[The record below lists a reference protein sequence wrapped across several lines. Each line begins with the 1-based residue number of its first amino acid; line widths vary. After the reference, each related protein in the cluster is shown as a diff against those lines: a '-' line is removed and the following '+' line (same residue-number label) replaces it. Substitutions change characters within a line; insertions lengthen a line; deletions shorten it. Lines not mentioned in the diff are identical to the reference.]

1 MSDGRVEIK
10 VNVEDSEVGQLNQS
24 LGGIGGA
31 VSKAKIGI
39 KDMAG
44 AMGLFKVGS
53 MAIDGVVNSFGNLLG
68 EMSESSKA
76 WKTFEGNMAMIGK
89 SSDEIA
95 KVQASLQEFATQ
107 TIYSAS
113 DMASTYSQMA
123 AIGYDKTE
131 QLVKGMG
138 GLAAASEDPQ
148 QAMKTMSTQMVQA
161 LAKPTLQWQDFQF
174 MLDRT
179 PAGMAQVAKH
189 MGYSMDEFVSA
200 VKDGHISSKAFADAV
215 AEVGTNENFS
225 KMAREFKSVGEA
237 MEGARETIANKLKP
251 AFELLSAIG
260 IKAISGLADWIDTL
274 DFSGLLAPI
283 ESLASMFGIATD
295 EISAMTDTIKMSSEE
310 IQSVADNWESMTL
323 DEKQATVQTM
333 GQEDLA
339 ELLEM
344 LGVDFENIPDEYTK
358 EAYLNAYGKDALE
371 ELLWVT
377 GQWHDLTFEEKR
389 AVLEAQIDNKELK
402 QAIDSMELW
411 ENTEFYSKLADINM
425 NDNGSEQQILDLINH
440 YRELDGQEPIE
451 LEVDINGLINGFN
464 KALPNIQ
471 KAANNIGKFLTTGA
485 QKATKFFRPMTDGF
499 VKIGKDMLGFYGS
512 FGDMFDKIADGDW
525 EGGLKV
531 YSDAFSKTFDNIV
544 DNSKNIVTGM
554 KDNLFKAIGATS
566 WSDVGTKVGSV
577 LSDGIDWGAS
587 LLGTGWDI
595 ATSIVDKVTSVDWG
609 NALYSF
615 TSNVAGFAKNAY
627 SVAKAN
633 LDERFGDG
641 KLGQAII
648 DQIFNPDSELRVTLD
663 KIDTA
668 VTEGLKGAIDGVS
681 EAILGISISDIDAN
695 LETLFGKIGDIEF
708 TGDFGQLVTDIETAI
723 SESFGDFSFND
734 LLPELSWGTWE
745 DDINDL
751 LSWISAKGE
760 EVKAKYREN
769 FNFEGEGG
777 KLSSGSSRGS
787 GTGSGTVAFGV
798 GRSQGTKVESPLK
811 DVDVSADTARIE
823 TAIQT
828 MYDTIQTMTTEA
840 NTQMETNFSDSMN
853 RLFQTAMQG
862 MARVNQA
869 FTSGY
874 QTGLVNARGF
884 SNQLVMIFDQLASRL
899 QSSGRNAGEG
909 FALGLEST
917 RGRIMSTARSIANE
931 VVTTINKALDEH
943 SPSRVLFKS
952 GAFAGEGF
960 ALGLDSWIDRVAG
973 ISNNLAMASVP
984 DLSRVN
990 HKFTGVN
997 GTISQIIQSAN
1008 DSNNAVVV
1016 EAIES
1021 LEETLTH
1028 KQFAITSD
1036 EVADKTQNRL
1046 DRTIGKNA
1054 KYNEA
1059 WGVGG

>member
-31 VSKAKIGI
+31 VNKAKIGI

-44 AMGLFKVGS
+44 ALGLFKLGS
-53 MAIDGVVNSFGNLLG
+53 MAIDGITSAFGDLAS
-68 EMSESSKA
+68 EMNESMKA
-76 WKTFEGNMAMIGK
+76 WSTFEGNMAMIGK
-89 SSDEIA
+89 SGDEIA
-95 KVQASLQEFATQ
+95 KVQASLQDFATK

-123 AIGYDKTE
+123 AIGYDNVE

-138 GLAAASEDPQ
+138 GLAAASENPQ
-148 QAMKTMSTQMVQA
+148 QAMRTLSQQMVQA
-161 LAKPTLQWQDFQF
+161 LSKPTMRWEDFKL
-174 MLDRT
+174 MLEQA
-179 PAGMAQVAKH
+179 PASMSEVAKH
-189 MGYSMDEFVSA
+189 MGMSLDELVVA
-200 VKDGHISSKAFADAV
+200 IQDGHITSKQFADAV

-225 KMAREFKSVGEA
+225 KMATTYKTADQA
-237 MEGARETIANKLKP
+237 MDGLKETLANKLLPVYEKWQD
-251 AFELLSAIG
+251 FQIKG
-260 IKAISGLADWIDTL
+260 I
-274 DFSGLLAPI
+274 
-283 ESLASMFGIATD
+283 EGITD
-295 EISAMTDTIKMSSEE
+295 
-310 IQSVADNWESMTL
+310 L
-323 DEKQATVQTM
+323 
-333 GQEDLA
+333 
-339 ELLEM
+339 
-344 LGVDFENIPDEYTK
+344 VDSFD
-358 EAYLNAYGKDALE
+358 
-371 ELLWVT
+371 V
-377 GQWHDLTFEEKR
+377 
-389 AVLEAQIDNKELK
+389 
-402 QAIDSMELW
+402 
-411 ENTEFYSKLADINM
+411 
-425 NDNGSEQQILDLINH
+425 
-440 YRELDGQEPIE
+440 
-451 LEVDINGLINGFN
+451 NGLINGFN

-471 KAANNIGKFLTTGA
+471 KVTNNIGKFLTTGA
-485 QKATKFFRPMTDGF
+485 QKATRFFRPMTDGF

-512 FGDMFDKIADGDW
+512 FDDMFEKIVDGDW

-587 LLGTGWDI
+587 LLSTGWDI
-595 ATSIVDKVTSVDWG
+595 ASSIVDKVTSVDWG

-615 TSNVAGFAKNAY
+615 TNNVAGFAKNAY
-627 SVAKAN
+627 TEVKAN

-641 KLGQAII
+641 KLGQSII

-681 EAILGISISDIDAN
+681 EAILGMSISDIDAN

-708 TGDFGQLVTDIETAI
+708 TGDFGKLVTDIETAI

-745 DDINDL
+745 DDINNL

-760 EVKAKYREN
+760 EVKAKYKEN
-769 FNFEGEGG
+769 FNFEGKGG
-777 KLSSGSSRGS
+777 KFSSGSSRGS

-798 GRSQGTKVESPLK
+798 GRSGGSSNKAESPLK

-828 MYDTIQTMTTEA
+828 MYDTIQTMSTEA

-862 MARVNQA
+862 MGRVNQA

-884 SNQLVMIFDQLASRL
+884 SDSLVMIFENIAVRL
-899 QSSGRNAGEG
+899 QQSGMNAGEG

-917 RGRIMSTARSIANE
+917 RGRIMSTARSIADE

-960 ALGLDSWIDRVAG
+960 ALGLDSWIDRVSG

-984 DLSRVN
+984 DLSKVN

-997 GTISQIIQSAN
+997 GTISQIIQTAN
-1008 DSNNAVVV
+1008 DTNNAVVV

-1021 LEETLTH
+1021 LEETLTQ

-1046 DRTIGKNA
+1046 DKTIGKNA

>member
-10 VNVEDSEVGQLNQS
+10 VNVQDGEVKGLTDS
-24 LGGIGGA
+24 LGK
-31 VSKAKIGI
+31 VEDKAKAVGNAFDGAFQDKNGRWREANGRYMSMGRQAEMLGQKIESVGASSERAGFSVKNMVMSFGLLEIGRKAI
-39 KDMAG
+39 
-44 AMGLFKVGS
+44 GLV
-53 MAIDGVVNSFGNLLG
+53 ANSFGDLMG
-68 EMSESSKA
+68 EMNESMKA
-76 WKTFEGNMAMIGK
+76 WSTFEGNMAMIGK

-113 DMASTYSQMA
+113 DMASTYAQMSS
-123 AIGYDKTE
+123 IGYEGVEK
-131 QLVKGMG
+131 LVKGMG
-138 GLAAASEDPQ
+138 GLAAASDDPQ
-148 QAMKTMSTQMVQA
+148 QAMKTMSQQMVQA

-225 KMAREFKSVGEA
+225 KMATTYKTADQA
-237 MEGARETIANKLKP
+237 MDGLKETLSNKLLPVYEKWQE
-251 AFELLSAIG
+251 FQIKG
-260 IKAISGLADWIDTL
+260 I
-274 DFSGLLAPI
+274 
-283 ESLASMFGIATD
+283 EGITD
-295 EISAMTDTIKMSSEE
+295 
-310 IQSVADNWESMTL
+310 L
-323 DEKQATVQTM
+323 
-333 GQEDLA
+333 
-339 ELLEM
+339 
-344 LGVDFENIPDEYTK
+344 VDSFD
-358 EAYLNAYGKDALE
+358 
-371 ELLWVT
+371 
-377 GQWHDLTFEEKR
+377 
-389 AVLEAQIDNKELK
+389 
-402 QAIDSMELW
+402 
-411 ENTEFYSKLADINM
+411 
-425 NDNGSEQQILDLINH
+425 
-440 YRELDGQEPIE
+440 
-451 LEVDINGLINGFN
+451 VDGLINGFT

-471 KAANNIGKFLTTGA
+471 KVANNIGKFLTTGA

-499 VKIGKDMLGFYGS
+499 VNIGKDMLGFYGS

-554 KDNLFKAIGATS
+554 KDNLFKTIGATS

-577 LSDGIDWGAS
+577 LSDGIDWGAN
-587 LLGTGWDI
+587 LLDTGWNI
-595 ATSIVDKVTSVDWG
+595 ASSIVDTVTGVDWG

-615 TSNVAGFAKNAY
+615 TTNVAGFAKNAY
-627 SVAKAN
+627 SEVKAN

-641 KLGQAII
+641 KLGQSII

-681 EAILGISISDIDAN
+681 EAILGMSISDIDDN

-777 KLSSGSSRGS
+777 KFSSGSSRGS

-862 MARVNQA
+862 MGRVNQA

-884 SNQLVMIFDQLASRL
+884 SDSLVMIFENIAVRL
-899 QSSGRNAGEG
+899 QQSGMNAGEG

-960 ALGLDSWIDRVAG
+960 ALGLDSWIDRVSG

-984 DLSRVN
+984 DLSKVN
-990 HKFTGVN
+990 HKFSGVN

-1008 DSNNAVVV
+1008 DTNNAVVV

-1021 LEETLTH
+1021 LEETLTQ

-1046 DRTIGKNA
+1046 DKTIGKNA

>member
-1 MSDGRVEIK
+1 MTDGRVEIK
-10 VNVEDSEVGQLNQS
+10 VNVEDSEVGRLNQS

-44 AMGLFKVGS
+44 ALGLFKLGS
-53 MAIDGVVNSFGNLLG
+53 MAIDGITSAFGELTG
-68 EMSESSKA
+68 EMNESTKA
-76 WKTFEGNMAMIGK
+76 WQTFEGNMQMIGK
-89 SSDEIA
+89 GADEIA
-95 KVQASLQEFATQ
+95 KVKSSLQEFATQ

-123 AIGYDKTE
+123 AIGYDNVE

-138 GLAAASEDPQ
+138 GLAAASENPQ
-148 QAMKTMSTQMVQA
+148 QAMKTMSQQMVQA
-161 LAKPTLQWQDFQF
+161 LSKPTLQWADFKL
-174 MLDRT
+174 MLEQA
-179 PAGMAQVAKH
+179 PASMSEVAKH
-189 MGYSMDEFVSA
+189 MGMSLDELVLA
-200 VKDGHISSKAFADAV
+200 IQDGHITSKQFADAI

-225 KMAREFKSVGEA
+225 KMATTYKTADQA
-237 MEGARETIANKLKP
+237 MDGLKETLSNKLLPVYEKWQD
-251 AFELLSAIG
+251 FQIKG
-260 IKAISGLADWIDTL
+260 I
-274 DFSGLLAPI
+274 
-283 ESLASMFGIATD
+283 EGITD
-295 EISAMTDTIKMSSEE
+295 
-310 IQSVADNWESMTL
+310 L
-323 DEKQATVQTM
+323 
-333 GQEDLA
+333 
-339 ELLEM
+339 
-344 LGVDFENIPDEYTK
+344 VDSFD
-358 EAYLNAYGKDALE
+358 
-371 ELLWVT
+371 V
-377 GQWHDLTFEEKR
+377 
-389 AVLEAQIDNKELK
+389 
-402 QAIDSMELW
+402 
-411 ENTEFYSKLADINM
+411 
-425 NDNGSEQQILDLINH
+425 
-440 YRELDGQEPIE
+440 
-451 LEVDINGLINGFN
+451 NGLINGFN

-471 KAANNIGKFLTTGA
+471 KVTNNIGKFLTTGA
-485 QKATKFFRPMTDGF
+485 QKATKFFKPMTDGF
-499 VKIGKDMLGFYGS
+499 VRIGKDMLGFYGS

-577 LSDGIDWGAS
+577 LSDGIDWGAN
-587 LLGTGWDI
+587 LLDTGWNI
-595 ATSIVDKVTSVDWG
+595 ATSLVDKVTSVDWG
-609 NALYSF
+609 NAMYSF
-615 TSNVAGFAKNAY
+615 TNNVAGFAKNAY
-627 SVAKAN
+627 SEVKAN

-641 KLGQAII
+641 KLGQSII

-663 KIDTA
+663 KLDTA
-668 VTEGLKGAIDGVS
+668 MQEGLEGAINGAS
-681 EAILGISISDIDAN
+681 EAILGMSVEDIDAN

-708 TGDFGQLVTDIETAI
+708 TGDFNQLVTDVETAI

-734 LLPELSWGTWE
+734 LLPELNWE
-745 DDINDL
+745 RWKTDIDNL
-751 LSWISAKGE
+751 LGWIDEQGAL
-760 EVKAKYREN
+760 VKAKYKEN
-769 FNFEGEGG
+769 FNFDGEGG
-777 KLSSGSSRGS
+777 KLSEGSSHGS
-787 GTGSGTVAFGV
+787 GVGSAAAAFSI
-798 GRSQGTKVESPLK
+798 GRSKGTAKVESPLK
-811 DVDVSADTARIE
+811 DVDVSDDTTRIE

-862 MARVNQA
+862 MGRVNQA

-884 SNQLVMIFDQLASRL
+884 SDSLVMIFENIAVRL
-899 QSSGRNAGEG
+899 QQSGRNAGEG

-960 ALGLDSWIDRVAG
+960 ALGLDSWIDRVSG

-984 DLSRVN
+984 DLSKVN
-990 HKFTGVN
+990 HKFSGAN
-997 GTISQIIQSAN
+997 GTISQIIQTAN
-1008 DSNNAVVV
+1008 DANNAVVV

-1021 LEETLTH
+1021 LEETLTQ

-1046 DRTIGKNA
+1046 DKTIGKNA